1 MKKITLIVFFM
12 FLVACHNN
20 VPPKG
25 KIIAQ
30 GATVLILGDSLSYG
44 TGARAGED
52 YPTLLEK
59 STGWKIVNAGVPGDT
74 SSQGLARLSN
84 LLEEYQP
91 QLLVVELGGNDL
103 LHQASASEI
112 EHNLKAILLKAKEQ
126 GVESVLV
133 AIPAAS
139 PLMEAVGHLSDH
151 PIYEKIS
158 EETKTPLIS
167 EVFSE
172 VLSIRSLKSDQ
183 IHPNAEG
190 YAQVAIKMH
199 EAFHGLGYLK

>member
-1 MKKITLIVFFM
+1 MKKITLIL
-12 FLVACHNN
+12 FLIFIAACHSN
-20 VPPKG
+20 VPKG
-25 KIIAQ
+25 NIIAQ

-44 TGARAGED
+44 TGAKDGED
-52 YPTLLEK
+52 YPSLLKK
-59 STGWKIVNAGVPGDT
+59 STGWKIVNKGVPGDT
-74 SSQGLARLSN
+74 SSQGLARLPN
-84 LLEEYQP
+84 LLDEYQP

-103 LHQASASEI
+103 LNHTPASEI
-112 EHNLKAILLKAKEQ
+112 EHNLKAILLKAKAQ

-139 PLMEAVGHLSDH
+139 PLMEAVGNLSDH

-158 EETKTPLIS
+158 EETKTPLIT

-172 VLSIRSLKSDQ
+172 VLSNRSLKSDQ

-190 YAQVAIKMH
+190 YAQVAIKMR
-199 EAFHGLGYLK
+199 EAFHELGYLQ